1 MLKATGVCRSNVGA
15 VLDEVAALDE
25 AVEND
30 AVKEV
35 AAVLAFDARCN
46 APVVIAKGW
55 LPVGKQNR
63 IALS

>member
-1 MLKATGVCRSNVGA
+1 MLKATGGRCGNVGA

-25 AVEND
+25 AVENE
-30 AVKEV
+30 AVEEV

-55 LPVGKQNR
+55 LPVGK
-63 IALS
+63 

>member
-1 MLKATGVCRSNVGA
+1 MLNARGGRCGNVGA

-25 AVEND
+25 AFEND
-30 AVKEV
+30 AVEKV

-55 LPVGKQNR
+55 LPVGK
-63 IALS
+63 